1 MIPSLQ
7 SNHNI
12 THIFPQ
18 FQALLSTQ
26 EILVSPSPLVQLL
39 NQPLSQP
46 HGPTLRAVRSSTST
60 WPASVPLSSRQI
72 INCLQGATWELLQSS
87 RALRICMTLWRGVQT
102 IANLPVIVSINIVM
116 ILDTIN
122 TIGFVASTG
131 TMAGVGLC
139 CYGTKRN
146 HRFWHCTVTVLQI
159 LYIKVP

>member
-26 EILVSPSPLVQLL
+26 EILVSPCPLVQLL

-72 INCLQGATWELLQSS
+72 INCLQGATWEPLLSS
-87 RALRICMTLWRGVQT
+87 RALRICMILWRGVQT
-102 IANLPVIVSINIVM
+102 IANLPAIVSINIFYY
-116 ILDTIN
+116 IRYYWYHWFR
-122 TIGFVASTG
+122 G
-131 TMAGVGLC
+131 
-139 CYGTKRN
+139 KHRN
-146 HRFWHCTVTVLQI
+146 QGRGRALLLWYQKKPPVLA
-159 LYIKVP
+159 L